1 MRQDPPTECRS
12 IEFSGSEGIS
22 RVELVH
28 SIALLEVDV
37 DVNKHSI
44 VFRRVVLRY
53 TWYVD

>member
-1 MRQDPPTECRS
+1 MCQDPPTECRS

-28 SIALLEVDV
+28 STALQEVDV

-44 VFRRVVLRY
+44 VLRGGVLGY